1 MAGTFKIEL
10 VSPERVLLSGEA
22 TEVIVPG
29 MEGDFT
35 VLEGHAP
42 VISALRPGVL
52 DIKQASGR
60 RRIYVR
66 GGFAEVDPTQLTILA
81 QTLVDV
87 TQADASVLAEEMLAA
102 EGMLASATDDTGR
115 MLAHDAI
122 AALKAL
128 GSSGRAAA

>member
-1 MAGTFKIEL
+1 MAGTFKIEI

-42 VISALRPGVL
+42 LISALRPGIL
-52 DIKQASGR
+52 DIKQGSGR

-81 QTLVDV
+81 HNLVDIEAGARAL
-87 TQADASVLAEEMLAA
+87 ADELRVA
-102 EGMLASATDDTGR
+102 EGMLAAATDDLGR
-115 MLAHDAI
+115 MLANDAI
-122 AALKAL
+122 ATLKGLNA
-128 GSSGRAAA
+128 RAA

>member
-42 VISALRPGVL
+42 LISALRPGVL
-52 DIKQASGR
+52 DIKQPSGQ

-81 QTLVDV
+81 QTLIDV
-87 TQADASVLAEEMLAA
+87 TQVDAGRLAEEMRVA
-102 EGMLASATDDTGR
+102 EGMLASATDDAGR
-115 MLAHDAI
+115 MLANDAI
-122 AALKAL
+122 AALRSLNA
-128 GSSGRAAA
+128 RAA

>member
-1 MAGTFKIEL
+1 MAGTFKIEI

-42 VISALRPGVL
+42 LISALRPGIL

-66 GGFAEVDPTQLTILA
+66 GGFAEVDPTVLTILA
-81 QTLVDV
+81 QNLVDV
-87 TQADASVLAEEMLAA
+87 EAGAGAIAEELRVA
-102 EGMLASATDDTGR
+102 EGMLASATDDLGR

-122 AALKAL
+122 ATLKGL
-128 GSSGRAAA
+128 SGPGRAAA

>member
-42 VISALRPGVL
+42 VISALRPGIL
-52 DIKQASGR
+52 DIRQGSGR

-66 GGFAEVDPTQLTILA
+66 GGFAEVDPAQLTILA
-81 QTLVDV
+81 QTLIDV
-87 TQADASVLAEEMLAA
+87 TDASASVIADELRVA
-102 EGMLASATDDTGR
+102 EGMLVTATDDAGR

-122 AALKAL
+122 ATLKSL
-128 GSSGRAAA
+128 SGRAAA

>member
-29 MEGDFT
+29 LEGDFT
-35 VLEGHAP
+35 VLAGHAP
-42 VISALRPGVL
+42 VISALRPGIL
-52 DIKQASGR
+52 DIQQGSTR

-81 QTLVDV
+81 QNLVDIGAA
-87 TQADASVLAEEMLAA
+87 QPGQIAEEVRIAEQMLAT
-102 EGMLASATDDTGR
+102 ATDDMGR
-115 MLAHDAI
+115 MLANDAL
-122 AALKAL
+122 AALRSLDA
-128 GSSGRAAA
+128 RAAA

>member
-1 MAGTFKIEL
+1 MAGPFKIEI

-22 TEVIVPG
+22 TEVVVPG

-42 VISALRPGVL
+42 LISALRLGVL
-52 DIKQASGR
+52 DIKQGSGR

-81 QTLVDV
+81 QNLVDIDAGAS
-87 TQADASVLAEEMLAA
+87 QLADELRVAER
-102 EGMLASATDDTGR
+102 MLASATDDLGR

-122 AALKAL
+122 ATLKSL
-128 GSSGRAAA
+128 GASGRAAA

>member
-29 MEGDFT
+29 MDGDFT

-42 VISALRPGVL
+42 TISALRPGIL
-52 DIKQASGR
+52 DIRQGSGR

-81 QTLVDV
+81 QTLIDV
-87 TQADASVLAEEMLAA
+87 TDASASVIADELKVA
-102 EGMLASATDDTGR
+102 EGMLASATDDASR

-122 AALKAL
+122 STLKSL
-128 GSSGRAAA
+128 GGRAAA

>member
-1 MAGTFKIEL
+1 MAGTFRIEI

-22 TEVIVPG
+22 TEVVVPG

-42 VISALRPGVL
+42 LISALRPGIL
-52 DIKQASGR
+52 DIKQGSGR

-81 QTLVDV
+81 QNLVDIEAGAGAL
-87 TQADASVLAEEMLAA
+87 ADEMRVA
-102 EGMLASATDDTGR
+102 EGMLATATDDLGR
-115 MLAHDAI
+115 MLANDAI
-122 AALKAL
+122 ATLRALNA
-128 GSSGRAAA
+128 RAA

>member
-1 MAGTFKIEL
+1 MAGTFKIEI

-22 TEVIVPG
+22 TEVVVPG

-42 VISALRPGVL
+42 LISALRPGIL
-52 DIKQASGR
+52 DIKQGSGR

-81 QTLVDV
+81 QNLVDIEAGAG
-87 TQADASVLAEEMLAA
+87 QLADEVRVA
-102 EGMLASATDDTGR
+102 EGMLAAATDDLGR
-115 MLAHDAI
+115 MLANDAI
-122 AALKAL
+122 ATLKSLNA
-128 GSSGRAAA
+128 RAA

>member
-29 MEGDFT
+29 VAGDFT
-35 VLEGHAP
+35 VLAGHAP
-42 VISALRPGVL
+42 VISAIRPGVL
-52 DIKQASGR
+52 DIRLPSGQ

-81 QTLVDV
+81 QNLVDV
-87 TQADASVLAEEMLAA
+87 TEGDAAQLAMEMRVA
-102 EGMLASATDDTGR
+102 EQMLASATDDDSR
-115 MLAHDAI
+115 LLANDAI
-122 AALKAL
+122 AALKSL
-128 GSSGRAAA
+128 GARVAA

>member
-1 MAGTFKIEL
+1 MAGTFKIEI

-42 VISALRPGVL
+42 LISALRPGIL
-52 DIKQASGR
+52 DIKQGSGR

-81 QTLVDV
+81 QNLVDIEAGASAL
-87 TQADASVLAEEMLAA
+87 ADELRIA
-102 EGMLASATDDTGR
+102 EGMLAAATDDLGR
-115 MLAHDAI
+115 MLANDAI
-122 AALKAL
+122 ATLKSLNA
-128 GSSGRAAA
+128 RAA

>member
-29 MEGDFT
+29 LEGDFT
-35 VLEGHAP
+35 VLAGHAP
-42 VISALRPGVL
+42 VISALRPGIL
-52 DIKQASGR
+52 DIQQGSSR

-81 QTLVDV
+81 QNLVDIGAA
-87 TQADASVLAEEMLAA
+87 QPGQIAEEVRVAEQMLAT
-102 EGMLASATDDTGR
+102 ATDDMGR
-115 MLAHDAI
+115 MLANDAL
-122 AALKAL
+122 AALKSLDA
-128 GSSGRAAA
+128 RAAA

>member
-1 MAGTFKIEL
+1 MAGTFKIEI

-42 VISALRPGVL
+42 LISALRPGIL
-52 DIKQASGR
+52 DIKQGSGR

-81 QTLVDV
+81 QNLVDIEAGASAL
-87 TQADASVLAEEMLAA
+87 ADELRIA
-102 EGMLASATDDTGR
+102 EGMLAAATDDLGR
-115 MLAHDAI
+115 MLANDAI
-122 AALKAL
+122 ATLKGLNA
-128 GSSGRAAA
+128 RAA

>member
-29 MEGDFT
+29 LEGDFT
-35 VLEGHAP
+35 VLPGHAP
-42 VISALRPGVL
+42 VISALRPGML
-52 DIKQASGR
+52 DIKQASGQ

-81 QTLVDV
+81 QNLVDV
-87 TQADASVLAEEMLAA
+87 SAAEPGQIAEELRVA
-102 EGMLASATDDTGR
+102 EQMLASAVDDAGR
-115 MLAHDAI
+115 LLANDAI
-122 AALKAL
+122 AALKSL
-128 GSSGRAAA
+128 GSARAAA

>member
-29 MEGDFT
+29 LEGDFT
-35 VLEGHAP
+35 VLAGHAP
-42 VISALRPGVL
+42 VISALRPGIL
-52 DIKQASGR
+52 DIQQGSSR

-81 QTLVDV
+81 QNLVDIGAA
-87 TQADASVLAEEMLAA
+87 QPGQIAEEVRVAEQMLAT
-102 EGMLASATDDTGR
+102 ATDDMGR
-115 MLAHDAI
+115 MLANDALT
-122 AALKAL
+122 ALKSLDA
-128 GSSGRAAA
+128 RAAA

>member
-22 TEVIVPG
+22 TEVLVPG

-42 VISALRPGVL
+42 LISALKPGV
-52 DIKQASGR
+52 IEIRQPSGQ

-66 GGFAEVDPTQLTILA
+66 GGFAEVEPTQLTVLA
-81 QTLVDV
+81 QTLIDV
-87 TQADASVLAEEMLAA
+87 TQPDAARLADEMRVA
-102 EGMLASATDDTGR
+102 EGMLAAAADDSGR
-115 MLAHDAI
+115 MLANDAI
-122 AALKAL
+122 AALRSLNA
-128 GSSGRAAA
+128 RAA

>member
-1 MAGTFKIEL
+1 MAGTFKIEI

-22 TEVIVPG
+22 TEVVVPG

-42 VISALRPGVL
+42 LISALRPGIL
-52 DIKQASGR
+52 DIRQGSGR

-81 QTLVDV
+81 QNLVDV
-87 TQADASVLAEEMLAA
+87 EAGAGAIADELRVA
-102 EGMLASATDDTGR
+102 EGMLVTATDDLGR
-115 MLAHDAI
+115 MLANDAI
-122 AALKAL
+122 ATLKSLNA
-128 GSSGRAAA
+128 RAA

>member
-29 MEGDFT
+29 LEGDFT
-35 VLEGHAP
+35 VLAGHAP
-42 VISALRPGVL
+42 VISALRPGIL
-52 DIKQASGR
+52 DIQQGSSR

-81 QTLVDV
+81 QNLVDISAA
-87 TQADASVLAEEMLAA
+87 QPGQIAEEVRVAEQMLATA
-102 EGMLASATDDTGR
+102 PDDMGR
-115 MLAHDAI
+115 MLANDALT
-122 AALKAL
+122 ALKSLDA
-128 GSSGRAAA
+128 RAAA